1 MPTIV
6 LFSAS
11 KQSHCR
17 SVACHVT
24 QWVTV
29 AIHWL
34 FLNIHWPV
42 VTVLFGCYMAGPMW
56 NCCHLSAR
64 SVYTIQPCTSLQCH
78 FIQSHMCRGH
88 VCLAVTCHL
97 HFWQNDRDHF
107 CSAVV
112 MLSKWVEWIPK
123 ISQHRKLTLEEK
135 NPPLLLPG
143 LRPVTFQPQVLYS
156 TIELSPLP
164 HDEILLK
171 CFITADYFTSELQA
185 SSLLNTCRPGF

>member
-11 KQSHCR
+11 KQSHCT
-17 SVACHVT
+17 SVACQVT

-29 AIHWL
+29 AIHCM

-42 VTVLFGCYMAGPMW
+42 VTVLFGCCMAGPMW
-56 NCCHLSAR
+56 NCCHLGAR

-78 FIQSHMCRGH
+78 FIQNYMCRGR

-97 HFWQNDRDHF
+97 HFWQNDRDNF
-107 CSAVV
+107 GSAVV

-123 ISQHRKLTLEEK
+123 IRVSTESWPWRKILHCSCQDSNLWPFSYESFTL
-135 NPPLLLPG
+135 PLSYPH
-143 LRPVTFQPQVLYS
+143 S
-156 TIELSPLP
+156 P

-185 SSLLNTCRPGF
+185 SSLLNTCRPSF